1 MSKKL
6 NISRRDFVNGF
17 ALSLT
22 AGTTLS
28 PLEIFAMDKMATSY
42 GIYPPML
49 TGMRGSHAGSF
60 EIAHSVA
67 RGGASFKK
75 PSTQIDDSYDLVVVG
90 GGVSGLSAAYLYRQ
104 RFGREAKILI
114 LDNHDDFGGH
124 AKRNEFTVNGKD
136 LISYGGS
143 QSIASPG
150 SWSPVAKKLL
160 KDVAIHT
167 DKFYEYFDREYFKNR
182 KLKRG
187 LYFSRERYGEDHVAD
202 NIMRV
207 NLEGNKN
214 EILDVINEYPI
225 AETSKA
231 ALFRLMSEK
240 KNYLK
245 GMGSREDKIN
255 LLRRTSY
262 SDFLRKYANIPEEVV
277 RLYRDTVRGLWG
289 IGWDALSTL
298 EAYKSEMPGTYYLD
312 LYADDESNLDQE
324 VRKEPY
330 IFHFPDGNAG
340 LARSLVRQLIPD
352 AIPGKTMEDIVTA
365 RVDYNQLD
373 RKTSPVRIRLN
384 STAVNVGHT
393 NKDQSVDVT
402 YIQSGDIHRVR
413 GSHVI
418 LACYNNI
425 IPHICSEVP
434 EKQKEAIAYA
444 TKTPLVYI
452 SIAVK
457 NWQAFSNLGFRS
469 FYIPRPILMHSFG
482 LDFPVSMGGYNFTQ
496 DPSEPTVIH
505 GTFVPTDPDRGLT
518 AREQMV
524 SGRTQLFEMSFD
536 DFERDIIRQM
546 SGALEGGGFDA
557 ERDLSAITVN
567 RWPHGYAWEYND
579 LIDPPEFNPK
589 NGPHIAGRRQ
599 IGRISIANSDASAY
613 AYLSGAIDAA
623 DRAVNEQLKI

>member
-167 DKFYEYFDREYFKNR
+167 DRFYEYFDREYFKNR

-187 LYFSRERYGEDHVAD
+187 LYFSRERYGEDQVAD

-214 EILDVINEYPI
+214 EIL
-225 AETSKA
+225 
-231 ALFRLMSEK
+231 
-240 KNYLK
+240 
-245 GMGSREDKIN
+245 
-255 LLRRTSY
+255 
-262 SDFLRKYANIPEEVV
+262 
-277 RLYRDTVRGLWG
+277 
-289 IGWDALSTL
+289 
-298 EAYKSEMPGTYYLD
+298 
-312 LYADDESNLDQE
+312 
-324 VRKEPY
+324 
-330 IFHFPDGNAG
+330 
-340 LARSLVRQLIPD
+340 
-352 AIPGKTMEDIVTA
+352 VT
-365 RVDYNQLD
+365 
-373 RKTSPVRIRLN
+373 
-384 STAVNVGHT
+384 
-393 NKDQSVDVT
+393 
-402 YIQSGDIHRVR
+402 
-413 GSHVI
+413 
-418 LACYNNI
+418 
-425 IPHICSEVP
+425 
-434 EKQKEAIAYA
+434 
-444 TKTPLVYI
+444 
-452 SIAVK
+452 
-457 NWQAFSNLGFRS
+457 F
-469 FYIPRPILMHSFG
+469 
-482 LDFPVSMGGYNFTQ
+482 
-496 DPSEPTVIH
+496 
-505 GTFVPTDPDRGLT
+505 
-518 AREQMV
+518 
-524 SGRTQLFEMSFD
+524 
-536 DFERDIIRQM
+536 
-546 SGALEGGGFDA
+546 
-557 ERDLSAITVN
+557 
-567 RWPHGYAWEYND
+567 
-579 LIDPPEFNPK
+579 
-589 NGPHIAGRRQ
+589 
-599 IGRISIANSDASAY
+599 
-613 AYLSGAIDAA
+613 
-623 DRAVNEQLKI
+623 

>member
-1 MSKKL
+1 M
-6 NISRRDFVNGF
+6 
-17 ALSLT
+17 
-22 AGTTLS
+22 
-28 PLEIFAMDKMATSY
+28 
-42 GIYPPML
+42 
-49 TGMRGSHAGSF
+49 
-60 EIAHSVA
+60 
-67 RGGASFKK
+67 
-75 PSTQIDDSYDLVVVG
+75 
-90 GGVSGLSAAYLYRQ
+90 
-104 RFGREAKILI
+104 
-114 LDNHDDFGGH
+114 
-124 AKRNEFTVNGKD
+124 
-136 LISYGGS
+136 
-143 QSIASPG
+143 
-150 SWSPVAKKLL
+150 
-160 KDVAIHT
+160 
-167 DKFYEYFDREYFKNR
+167 
-182 KLKRG
+182 
-187 LYFSRERYGEDHVAD
+187 YFSRERYGEDHVAA
-202 NIMRV
+202 NILRID
-207 NLEGNKN
+207 LEGNKN

-231 ALFRLMSEK
+231 ALFRLVSEK

-277 RLYRDTVRGLWG
+277 QLYRDSVRGLWG
-289 IGWDALSTL
+289 VGWDALSTL
-298 EAYKSEMPGTYYLD
+298 EAYDSEMPGTYYLD
-312 LYADDESNLDQE
+312 LYTDDESNLDQE
-324 VRKEPY
+324 VREEPY

-340 LARSLVRQLIPD
+340 LARSLARQLIPD

-505 GTFVPTDPDRGLT
+505 GTFVPTDSDRGLT

-546 SGALEGGGFDA
+546 SGALDSGGFDA

-589 NGPHIAGRRQ
+589 NGPHILGSKQ
-599 IGRISIANSDASAY
+599 IGRISIANSDASAF

-623 DRAVNEQLKI
+623 DRAVNEQLNV